1 MFENII
7 NFFKKLNKTEKNTVK
22 SKEAA
27 KERLHLVL
35 VQDRAN
41 VSADFLDLMRQEII
55 DVIKK
60 YIEIDDSDID
70 VQLTN
75 MQKEDGTVGAPV
87 LHANIPI
94 VKVKNEAKKKVEE
107 NSEKEASIEDNTKE
121 KEKQESN
128 EQEKNK
134 NTSTKSDKKEKINNK
149 NEEIETEQTEQE
161 QTEQTEQNEERNLA
175 KDILKEVAEII
186 KEEENKKN
194 S

>member
-7 NFFKKLNKTEKNTVK
+7 NFFKKLNKSEKSTSK

-75 MQKEDGTVGAPV
+75 MQKEDGTVGAPI

-94 VKVKNEAKKKVEE
+94 VKIKNEAKKKVED
-107 NSEKEASIEDNTKE
+107 NSEIMKKTEDTTK
-121 KEKQESN
+121 KQETDVNKGIEESN
-128 EQEKNK
+128 
-134 NTSTKSDKKEKINNK
+134 KKERVKEEKSENK
-149 NEEIETEQTEQE
+149 KEEVNLELEQTKRKKAEENEES
-161 QTEQTEQNEERNLA
+161 NLA

-186 KEEENKKN
+186 KKEENKKN

>member
-7 NFFKKLNKTEKNTVK
+7 NFFKKLNKTEKSNPK

-75 MQKEDGTVGAPV
+75 MQKEDGTVGAPI

-94 VKVKNEAKKKVEE
+94 VKIKNEAKKKVEE
-107 NSEKEASIEDNTKE
+107 KSEKIEETEDTTK
-121 KEKQESN
+121 K
-128 EQEKNK
+128 QEKNENK
-134 NTSTKSDKKEKINNK
+134 GIESNKKERVKEEEKTDNK
-149 NEEIETEQTEQE
+149 KEEIEIESQQTKQE
-161 QTEQTEQNEERNLA
+161 EPEENEEGNLA
-175 KDILKEVAEII
+175 KDILREVAEII